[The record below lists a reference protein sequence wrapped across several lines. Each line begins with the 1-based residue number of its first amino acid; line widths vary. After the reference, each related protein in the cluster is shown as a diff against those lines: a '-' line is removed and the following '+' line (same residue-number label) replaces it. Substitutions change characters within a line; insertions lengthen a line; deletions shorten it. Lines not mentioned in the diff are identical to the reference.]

1 MSVEQQRLEYGEI
14 LRVLGLFVQQ
24 ERLTDI
30 SILEFDGGWIVHGL
44 TYEATG
50 TGFLRTNKDY
60 VLSYDDLF
68 KLHEQFK
75 RQRKDQQQATKS
87 RWLR

>member
-1 MSVEQQRLEYGEI
+1 MSVEKERLEYGEI
-14 LRVLGLFVQQ
+14 LRVLGHFVQQ

-30 SILEFDGGWIVHGL
+30 SILEYADGWIVHGL
-44 TYEATG
+44 TFEASG

-60 VLSYDDLF
+60 VLSHDDLQ
-68 KLHEQFK
+68 KLYEQFK
-75 RQRKDQQQATKS
+75 RQRKEEQQTKS